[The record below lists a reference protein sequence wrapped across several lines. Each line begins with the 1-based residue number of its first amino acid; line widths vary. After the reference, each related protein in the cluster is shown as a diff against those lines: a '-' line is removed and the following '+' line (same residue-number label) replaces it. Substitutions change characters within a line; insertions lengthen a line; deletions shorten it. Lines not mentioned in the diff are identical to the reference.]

1 MCSMDE
7 EPGPIFTRWR
17 QGINLRMLLREALNS
32 DDIDLHM
39 DALQTLLFAQA
50 LGDRRLVLL
59 SQLNQ
64 DLVEDLDIG
73 YAETPDAVNRL
84 IQQAESVCVIH
95 EANRMCPRK
104 I

>member
-1 MCSMDE
+1 MDE
-7 EPGPIFTRWR
+7 EPGPIFTRAGE
-17 QGINLRMLLREALNS
+17 GINLRMLLREAINS

-95 EANRMCPRK
+95 EANRMCPQK